1 MLAALAGLLDVFGAT
16 GMGAGLALGA
26 VGDAQASLDD
36 AVEAGWDVAL
46 ALGACFCGGGDRF
59 CRGECRRADCGGG
72 LEPRFRG
79 DGKWL
84 MGR

>member
-36 AVEAGWDVAL
+36 AVEAGW
-46 ALGACFCGGGDRF
+46 CFCGGGGRF